1 MTVTLDSHIHL
12 FRPGTDADPRTL
24 LMLHGTGGDEAS
36 FADLGP
42 ILAPGAAVLSV
53 RGNVSEHGMNRFFRR
68 RAEGVY
74 DMDDLAFRTRALGA
88 FVEAALQQYEI
99 DRDRLIGVGYSNGA
113 NILANLLFQEPSLV
127 PAAVLMHP
135 LIPFAPEDQPGLA
148 GRRVL
153 ITAGEQDP
161 ICPPAL
167 TRALHGYLE
176 RQGAAAELMF
186 HPGGH
191 ELQATE
197 LEAARRF
204 VAVRPAAP
212 AALPG

>member
-1 MTVTLDSHIHL
+1 MTMALDSHIHL
-12 FRPGTDADPRTL
+12 FRPGSVGDPRTL

-36 FADLGP
+36 FAGLGP

-53 RGNVSEHGMNRFFRR
+53 RGTVSEHGMNRFFRR

-74 DMDDLAFRTRALGA
+74 DMDDLASRTGALGA
-88 FVEAALQQYEI
+88 FVEAAIRQYEI
-99 DRDRLIGVGYSNGA
+99 DRDSLIAVGYSNGA

-135 LIPFAPEDQPGLA
+135 LIPFAPADQPGLA
-148 GRRVL
+148 GRQVL
-153 ITAGEQDP
+153 ITAGERDP
-161 ICPPAL
+161 ICPPAM
-167 TRALHGYLE
+167 TRALHGYFE
-176 RQGAAAELMF
+176 RQGAAAELVF

-191 ELQATE
+191 ELQESE

-204 VAVRPAAP
+204 VAARPAAP
-212 AALPG
+212 AALSV

>member
-1 MTVTLDSHIHL
+1 MALDSYIHL
-12 FRPGTDADPRTL
+12 FRPGKDGDPRTL

-36 FADLGP
+36 FAGLGP
-42 ILAPGAAVLSV
+42 VLAPGAAVLSV

-74 DMDDLAFRTRALGA
+74 DMEDLAFRTRALGA
-88 FVEAALQQYEI
+88 FVEAAVQHYEI
-99 DRDRLIGVGYSNGA
+99 DRDRLIAVGYSNGA
-113 NILANLLFQEPSLV
+113 NILANLLFREPALV

-153 ITAGEQDP
+153 ITAGERDP
-161 ICPPAL
+161 ICPPAA
-167 TRALHGYLE
+167 TRALYNYLE
-176 RQGAAAELMF
+176 RQGAAAELVF

-191 ELQATE
+191 ELQETE
-197 LEAARRF
+197 LDAARRF
-204 VAVRPAAP
+204 VAAPHGATATPPA
-212 AALPG
+212 